1 MAKFIIDFEW
11 PVATHYQVEREAKT
25 AAHEPKPA
33 TTLAEKR
40 QRYPLLYAAQEIRR
54 RISEARGAPDG
65 SATLAGGGRRY
76 GMLVAS
82 GPTEMRRP
90 LDGKGAFL
98 KIPLSNLPL
107 EKIVTQAAAT
117 YGMLTARSEP
127 AHREPLGLW
136 KQLIDE
142 LKEFRSIEST
152 LRNNRD
158 PFHDLNIG
166 GLLLGARLDV
176 LLIPGPPPDRR
187 PRLSF
192 RPVNLRE
199 AIKTYWA
206 TTLVSGAALR
216 PCAQCSEYF
225 EAGGETGRRADA
237 RYCCKLCHDRFNN
250 AKKLKLPRTGP
261 ERRL

>member
-1 MAKFIIDFEW
+1 
-11 PVATHYQVEREAKT
+11 
-25 AAHEPKPA
+25 
-33 TTLAEKR
+33 
-40 QRYPLLYAAQEIRR
+40 
-54 RISEARGAPDG
+54 
-65 SATLAGGGRRY
+65 
-76 GMLVAS
+76 MLVAS

-90 LDGKGAFL
+90 LDGNGAFL
-98 KIPLSNLPL
+98 KILLSNLPL

-117 YGMLTARSEP
+117 YGMLTDRSEP
-127 AHREPLGLW
+127 GQTEPLSTW
-136 KQLIDE
+136 TQLIHE
-142 LKEFRSIEST
+142 LEEFQHIEST
-152 LRNNRD
+152 LRNSRN

-192 RPVNLRE
+192 RPHNLRE
-199 AIKTYWA
+199 AIKIHWA

-216 PCAQCSEYF
+216 PCAQCGEYF

-237 RYCCKLCHDRFNN
+237 RFCSKPCHDRFNN

-261 ERRL
+261 ERRP

>member
-1 MAKFIIDFEW
+1 MARISIDFEW
-11 PVATHYQVEREAKT
+11 PVAAHYRVERETKS
-25 AAHEPKPA
+25 A
-33 TTLAEKR
+33 T
-40 QRYPLLYAAQEIRR
+40 
-54 RISEARGAPDG
+54 G
-65 SATLAGGGRRY
+65 SATLAGRERRY

-90 LDGKGAFL
+90 LDGTGAFL
-98 KIPLSNLPL
+98 KILLSNLPL
-107 EKIVTQAAAT
+107 EKIVTLAAAT
-117 YGMLTARSEP
+117 FGMLTAGQ
-127 AHREPLGLW
+127 REPLGSW

-142 LKEFRSIEST
+142 LEKFQSMEST

-199 AIKTYWA
+199 AIKIYWA

-216 PCAQCSEYF
+216 PCAQCGDYF

-237 RYCCKLCHDRFNN
+237 RFCSDPCRNRFNN
-250 AKKLKLPRTGP
+250 AKKLKLPRAEPGRLAAPKSERGAAPPGRRAATRRQRQTAP
-261 ERRL
+261 E